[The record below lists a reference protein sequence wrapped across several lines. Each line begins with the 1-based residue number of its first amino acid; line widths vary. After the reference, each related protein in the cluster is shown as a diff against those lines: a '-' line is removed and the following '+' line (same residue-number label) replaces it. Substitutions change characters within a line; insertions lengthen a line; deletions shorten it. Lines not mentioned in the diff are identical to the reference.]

1 LKRIAAKKTLE
12 KHLHQTKERL
22 TRCPNLLDNT
32 LCPWKT
38 PEEEQSARQ
47 QISKEQLNILRSQLP
62 LILNGLKK
70 IPDHRAPGKIKHKI
84 TVLMLYGLLMFVFQ
98 FASRRE
104 VNRKMTRPLFEKNL
118 QAFFPEL
125 ESLPHSDTLFRVLK
139 TIDIEALERIQIDVL
154 NNLIRK
160 KKFKRYLINNCYP
173 VAIDGSQ
180 KLARKDLF
188 TEQLLQRKK
197 RKQKSENN
205 NDKNNEERA
214 AETEDK
220 EEDEYQYYVYVLEAN
235 LSFHNGLVIPLLSEF
250 LEYQLGD
257 QQKSK
262 QDCEL
267 RAFRRLCQKIKHY
280 FSHLPIIL
288 LLDGLY
294 ANGPLMQYCQKKNWQ
309 YMIVLQKADL
319 KTVWREFHS
328 LCTVEKNNRHQ
339 QEWNGRKQSFTWVN
353 NIEYDFDNGKK
364 TMLVHLVVC
373 DEHWQEVNQ
382 QGEIEEKHSRH
393 AWLSSRKLKNHNV
406 HERCNLGARYRW
418 GIEANFLVE
427 KHQGYHY
434 EHCFSLNWNAM
445 KGYHCLMCLAHL
457 FNVLA
462 LFSVAMIKTVR
473 LLGKRGLLQL
483 VRATLSAPWFA
494 KGDIEAL
501 IAQPFRLR
509 LI

>member
-1 LKRIAAKKTLE
+1 
-12 KHLHQTKERL
+12 
-22 TRCPNLLDNT
+22 
-32 LCPWKT
+32 
-38 PEEEQSARQ
+38 
-47 QISKEQLNILRSQLP
+47 
-62 LILNGLKK
+62 
-70 IPDHRAPGKIKHKI
+70 
-84 TVLMLYGLLMFVFQ
+84 M
-98 FASRRE
+98 
-104 VNRKMTRPLFEKNL
+104 
-118 QAFFPEL
+118 
-125 ESLPHSDTLFRVLK
+125 
-139 TIDIEALERIQIDVL
+139 
-154 NNLIRK
+154 
-160 KKFKRYLINNCYP
+160 
-173 VAIDGSQ
+173 AIDGSQ

-197 RKQKSENN
+197 RKKQ
-205 NDKNNEERA
+205 DKNNK
-214 AETEDK
+214 DK
-220 EEDEYQYYVYVLEAN
+220 LEEEDDYQYYVYVLEAS
-235 LSFHNGLVIPLLSEF
+235 LSFHNGMVIPLVSEF

-257 QQKSK
+257 QQNSK

-267 RAFRRLCQKIKHY
+267 KAFRRLGKKIKTY

-294 ANGPLMQYCQKKNWQ
+294 ANGPLMTYCQKKSWQ
-309 YMIVLQKADL
+309 YMIVLQEADL
-319 KTVWREFHS
+319 KTVWREFRS
-328 LCTVEKNNRHQ
+328 LCTVEKNNQ
-339 QEWNGRKQSFTWVN
+339 YPQEWNRREQSFTWVN

-382 QGEIEEKHSRH
+382 QGEVEEEHSRH
-393 AWLSSRKLKNHNV
+393 AWLSSRELKHHNV

-445 KGYHCLMCLAHL
+445 KGYHCLMRMAHL

-462 LFSVAMIKTVR
+462 LFSVTLVKTVKQ
-473 LLGKRGLLQL
+473 LGKRGLLQL
-483 VRATLSAPWFA
+483 VRDTLSAPWFA
-494 KGDIEAL
+494 RGDIEAL

>member
-1 LKRIAAKKTLE
+1 MKRIAAKKTLE

-22 TRCPNLLDNT
+22 TSRPNLLDNT

-47 QISKEQLNILRSQLP
+47 QTSKEQLNVLRSQLP

-139 TIDIEALERIQIDVL
+139 TIDIEVLERIQIDVL

-180 KLARKDLF
+180 KMARKDLF

-197 RKQKSENN
+197 KKKS
-205 NDKNNEERA
+205 KNNKEGVT
-214 AETEDK
+214 ETEDD
-220 EEDEYQYYVYVLEAN
+220 EDEDEDEDYQYYVYVLEAN
-235 LSFHNGLVIPLLSEF
+235 LSFHNGMVLPLLSEF

-257 QQKSK
+257 QQNSK

-319 KTVWREFHS
+319 KTVWREFQS
-328 LCTVEKNNRHQ
+328 LCTVEKNNQHQ
-339 QEWNGRKQSFTWVN
+339 QEWNRRTQSFTWVN

-373 DEHWQEVNQ
+373 DEHWQKVNP
-382 QGEIEEKHSRH
+382 QGEIEEKQSRH
-393 AWLSSRKLKNHNV
+393 AWLSSRELKHHNV

-445 KGYHCLMCLAHL
+445 KGYHCLMRLAHL

-462 LFSVAMIKTVR
+462 LFSVALIKTVR
-473 LLGKRGLLQL
+473 LLGKRGVLQL
-483 VRATLSAPWFA
+483 VCATLSAPWFE

-509 LI
+509 LV

>member
-1 LKRIAAKKTLE
+1 MSLKPTAVKKTLE
-12 KHLHQTKERL
+12 KHLYLNKTSHQLSTASV
-22 TRCPNLLDNT
+22 LDNT
-32 LCPWKT
+32 LCQWKT
-38 PEEEQSARQ
+38 EEEEYSGRQ
-47 QISKEQLNILRSQLP
+47 QLSNDQLSVLRSQLP
-62 LILNGLKK
+62 LILNSLKK
-70 IPDHRAPGKIKHKI
+70 IPDHRNPKKVKHKL

-104 VNRKMTRPLFEKNL
+104 VNREMTRPFFEKNL

-125 ESLPHSDTLFRVLK
+125 ETLPHSDTLFRVLK
-139 TIDIEALERIQIDVL
+139 TINIEQLERIQIDVL
-154 NNLIRK
+154 SNLIRK
-160 KKFKRYLINNCYP
+160 KKFKRYLVNNCYP

-197 RKQKSENN
+197 RKKKSENN
-205 NDKNNEERA
+205 NANNEEES
-214 AETEDK
+214 AETED
-220 EEDEYQYYVYVLEAN
+220 EEVYQYYVYVLEAN
-235 LSFHNGLVIPLLSEF
+235 LSFNNGMVIPLLSEF

-257 QQKSK
+257 QQNSK

-267 RAFRRLCQKIKHY
+267 RAFRRLSQKIKKY
-280 FSHLPIIL
+280 FSHLPILL

-294 ANGPLMQYCQKKNWQ
+294 ANGPLMEYCQKKNWQ

-319 KTVWREFHS
+319 KTVWREYHS
-328 LCTVEKNNRHQ
+328 LCKVKKNNQHQ
-339 QEWNGRKQSFTWVN
+339 QVWNGREQSFTWIN
-353 NIEYDFDNGKK
+353 HIEYDFDNNKK
-364 TMLVHLVVC
+364 TMLVNLVVC
-373 DEHWQEVNQ
+373 DEHWQEVNE
-382 QGEIEEKHSRH
+382 QGEVEEKHSRH
-393 AWLSSRKLKNHNV
+393 AWLSSRELKHHNV

-445 KGYHCLMCLAHL
+445 KGYHCLMRLAHL

-462 LFSVAMIKTVR
+462 LFSVALIKTVK

-483 VRATLSAPWFA
+483 VRATLSAPWFEN
-494 KGDIEAL
+494 GDIEAL
-501 IAQPFRLR
+501 IARPFRLR
-509 LI
+509 LV

>member
-1 LKRIAAKKTLE
+1 MLLKPIAVKKTLE
-12 KHLHQTKERL
+12 KHLHQNNDVKTSCYGRII
-22 TRCPNLLDNT
+22 DNT
-32 LCPWKT
+32 VCPWKT
-38 PEEEQSARQ
+38 PEEEQDARQ
-47 QISKEQLNILRSQLP
+47 HQSKEQLNVLRSQLP
-62 LILNGLKK
+62 LILNGLKQ
-70 IPDHRAPGKIKHKI
+70 IPDHRNPKKIKHKI

-104 VNRKMTRPLFEKNL
+104 VNREMTRPLFEQNL

-125 ESLPHSDTLFRVLK
+125 DTLPHSDTLHRVLK
-139 TIDIEALERIQIDVL
+139 KIEIEQLERIQIEVL

-180 KLARKDLF
+180 KLARKELF

-197 RKQKSENN
+197 RKKQ
-205 NDKNNEERA
+205 DKNNEDKP
-214 AETEDK
+214 EDK
-220 EEDEYQYYVYVLEAN
+220 EDDEKDEYQYYVYVLEAN
-235 LSFHNGLVIPLLSEF
+235 LSFHNGMVIPLLSEF

-267 RAFRRLCQKIKHY
+267 RAFRRLCQKIKRY

-294 ANGPLMQYCQKKNWQ
+294 ANGPLMAYCQKKNWQ
-309 YMIVLQKADL
+309 YMIVLQEADL

-328 LCTVEKNNRHQ
+328 LCPMEKNNQSQ
-339 QEWNGRKQSFTWVN
+339 QEWNGREQSFTWVN

-364 TMLVHLVVC
+364 TMFVHLVVC
-373 DEHWQEVNQ
+373 DEQWQEVNQ
-382 QGEIEEKHSRH
+382 QGEIENKYSRH
-393 AWLSSRKLKNHNV
+393 AWLSSRELKHHNV

-445 KGYHCLMCLAHL
+445 KGYHCLMRLAHL

-462 LFSVAMIKTVR
+462 LFSVALIKAVK
-473 LLGKRGLLQL
+473 LLGKRGVLQL
-483 VRATLSAPWFA
+483 VRATLSAPWFE
-494 KGDIEAL
+494 KGEIKEL

>member
-1 LKRIAAKKTLE
+1 MSLKPTAVKKTLE
-12 KHLHQTKERL
+12 KHLYKNKPVIT
-22 TRCPNLLDNT
+22 TSSASIIDNT
-32 LCPWKT
+32 VCPWKT
-38 PEEEQSARQ
+38 EEEERCARQ
-47 QISKEQLNILRSQLP
+47 QISKEQINVLRSQLP

-70 IPDHRAPGKIKHKI
+70 IPDHRNPKKIKHKM

-98 FASRRE
+98 FSSRRE
-104 VNRKMTRPLFEKNL
+104 VNREMTRPLFEKNL
-118 QAFFPEL
+118 KDFFPEL
-125 ESLPHSDTLFRVLK
+125 NSLPHADTLFRVLK
-139 TIDIEALERIQIDVL
+139 KIDIEQLERIQIDVL

-173 VAIDGSQ
+173 IAIDGSQ

-188 TEQLLQRKK
+188 SEQLLQRKK
-197 RKQKSENN
+197 RKK
-205 NDKNNEERA
+205 KK
-214 AETEDK
+214 DK
-220 EEDEYQYYVYVLEAN
+220 EEMEEEQEQEYQYYVYVLEAN
-235 LSFHNGLVIPLLSEF
+235 LSFHNGMVIPLLSEF

-257 QQKSK
+257 QQNSK

-267 RAFRRLCQKIKHY
+267 KAFRRLCKKIKMY

-294 ANGPLMQYCQKKNWQ
+294 ANGPLMEYCQKKNWQ
-309 YMIVLQKADL
+309 YMIVLQEADL

-328 LCTVEKNNRHQ
+328 LCSIQKNNQYQ
-339 QEWNGRKQSFTWVN
+339 QQYNVREQHFTWVN
-353 NIEYDFDNGKK
+353 NIEYDFNNAKK
-364 TMLVHLVVC
+364 TMLVHLIVC
-373 DEHWQEVNQ
+373 DEHWQVVNEYGEV
-382 QGEIEEKHSRH
+382 EEKHSRH
-393 AWLSSRKLKNHNV
+393 AWLSSRELKSHNV

-434 EHCFSLNWNAM
+434 EHCFSLNWNAL
-445 KGYHCLMCLAHL
+445 KGYHCLMRLAHL

-462 LFSVAMIKTVR
+462 LFTVALVKTVK

-494 KGDIEAL
+494 KGDIDTL
-501 IAQPFRLR
+501 ISQSFRLR

>member
-1 LKRIAAKKTLE
+1 VVITTSTASI
-12 KHLHQTKERL
+12 
-22 TRCPNLLDNT
+22 LDNT
-32 LCPWKT
+32 VCPWKT
-38 PEEEQSARQ
+38 PEQEQSCRQ
-47 QISKEQLNILRSQLP
+47 QISKDKLNILRSQLP
-62 LILNGLKK
+62 IILSSLKK
-70 IPDHRAPGKIKHKI
+70 IPDHRNPKKIKHKI
-84 TVLMLYGLLMFVFQ
+84 TVLMLYGLLMFVFR
-98 FASRRE
+98 FSSRRE
-104 VNRKMTRPLFEKNL
+104 VNREMSRPLFEKNL
-118 QAFFPEL
+118 NEFFPEL
-125 ESLPHSDTLFRVLK
+125 ATLPHADTLFRVLK
-139 TIDIEALERIQIDVL
+139 KVDIEQLERIQINVL

-180 KLARKDLF
+180 KLARKALF

-197 RKQKSENN
+197 RKKEG
-205 NDKNNEERA
+205 KNNK
-214 AETEDK
+214 EDL
-220 EEDEYQYYVYVLEAN
+220 EDEYQYYVYVLEAN
-235 LSFHNGLVIPLLSEF
+235 LSFHNGMVIPLLSEF

-257 QQKSK
+257 QQNSK

-267 RAFRRLCQKIKHY
+267 KAFRRLCKKLKNY

-294 ANGPLMQYCQKKNWQ
+294 ANGPLMEYCQKKNWQ
-309 YMIVLQKADL
+309 YMIVLQEADL

-328 LCTVEKNNRHQ
+328 LCSVEKNNQHQ
-339 QEWNGRKQSFTWVN
+339 QEWNGREQCFTWVN

-373 DEHWQEVNQ
+373 HEHWQEVSQ
-382 QGEIEEKHSRH
+382 QGEVEEKYSRH
-393 AWLSSRKLKNHNV
+393 AWLSSRELKRHNI

-434 EHCFSLNWNAM
+434 EHCFSFNWNAM
-445 KGYHCLMCLAHL
+445 KGYHCLMRLAHL

-462 LFSVAMIKTVR
+462 LFSVALVKTVK

-494 KGDIEAL
+494 TGDIKAL

>member
-1 LKRIAAKKTLE
+1 LKRTAVKKTLE
-12 KHLHQTKERL
+12 KHLY
-22 TRCPNLLDNT
+22 PNKPSLPTSTASILANT
-32 LCPWKT
+32 LCQWKT
-38 PEEEQSARQ
+38 PEEEQLARQ
-47 QISKEQLNILRSQLP
+47 QLSIEQLKTLRSQLP

-70 IPDHRAPGKIKHKI
+70 IPDHRNPKKIKHKM

-104 VNRKMTRPLFEKNL
+104 VNREMTRPVFEKNL

-125 ESLPHSDTLFRVLK
+125 ETLPHSDTLYRVLK
-139 TIDIEALERIQIDVL
+139 KIKIEQLERIQIDVL

-180 KLARKDLF
+180 KLARKVLF
-188 TEQLLQRKK
+188 TEELLQRKK
-197 RKQKSENN
+197 RKKIN
-205 NDKNNEERA
+205 KNNENNLE
-214 AETEDK
+214 

-235 LSFHNGLVIPLLSEF
+235 LSFHNGMVIPLLSEF

-257 QQKSK
+257 QQNSK

-267 RAFRRLCQKIKHY
+267 RAFRRLCKKIKHY

-294 ANGPLMQYCQKKNWQ
+294 ANGPLMSYCQKKNWQ
-309 YMIVLQKADL
+309 YMIVLQGADL

-328 LCTVEKNNRHQ
+328 LCAVEKNNQYQ
-339 QEWNGRKQSFTWVN
+339 QECKGRKQSFTWIN
-353 NIEYDFDNGKK
+353 NIEYDFENGKK

-373 DEHWQEVNQ
+373 DEHWQEVDQ
-382 QGEIEEKHSRH
+382 FGEVEEKYSRH
-393 AWLSSRKLKNHNV
+393 AWLSSREIKTHNV

-434 EHCFSLNWNAM
+434 EHCFSLNWNAL
-445 KGYHCLMCLAHL
+445 KGYHCLMRLAHL

-462 LFSVAMIKTVR
+462 LFTVALVKTVK

-483 VRATLSAPWFA
+483 VRATLSAPWFE
-494 KGDIEAL
+494 KGDIEDL